1 MPMNTTDLTALID
14 STTSHILD
22 EWTAEAASAGTD
34 TDSYIGSKLDE
45 LEATDEAASIA
56 IGAAYLRRLVA

>member
-1 MPMNTTDLTALID
+1 MNTNDLTALID

-34 TDSYIGSKLDE
+34 ADSFIGDKLE
-45 LEATDEAASIA
+45 ALEATDEAASLA